1 MLRSVANHGAGSL
14 VFPGEGALQSL
25 QPLLLIDGRFYV
37 AGPGGGIPGVALV
50 SALGVVHPYRVLCD
64 ARVVLAHAARINVD
78 LLRERL
84 QRECTAK
91 RSLSAMDPLMFFI
104 DVMVPGLAER
114 DVGGSFRCETSS
126 GESSDGIRA
135 PSASSMDLEDALRGA
150 PVPVLHSPSLW
161 VLGRAWRLVRATVIS
176 ASIHVTCGADLL
188 SMTGEYSNLKALRQ
202 EWDGAVSDYCDSV
215 ASVLCAEKAT
225 ALPVGFEVAQ
235 RALAMSGVFSNGDIL
250 YLGSRPA
257 RVGYV
262 VPAHYN
268 HTLGRRADRDLAL
281 TAPLGFPP
289 AIPQNSDLLI
299 YQRGESNRWEPMP
312 RSVCLGV
319 SPSVPAGEG
328 LAAAGVNLLAF
339 LRFGAVR
346 IAANGRFHEHDGRE
360 D

>member
-1 MLRSVANHGAGSL
+1 MLRSAANHGAGSF
-14 VFPGEGALQSL
+14 VFPTEGALQSL
-25 QPLLLIDGRFYV
+25 QPLLLIDGRFCV
-37 AGPGGGIPGVALV
+37 AGPGGGASGVALV

-78 LLRERL
+78 LIRERL
-84 QRECTAK
+84 QGECTAK

-104 DVMVPGLAER
+104 DVIVPGLAER
-114 DVGGSFRCETSS
+114 DVGGGFRYGGSS
-126 GESSDGIRA
+126 GGSGGGMRVPSA
-135 PSASSMDLEDALRGA
+135 PSVDLEDALRGA
-150 PVPVLHSPSLW
+150 PVPVLLSPSLW
-161 VLGRAWRLVRATVIS
+161 VLGRAWRLVRATAIPPSV
-176 ASIHVTCGADLL
+176 HVTCGADLL
-188 SMTGEYSNLKALRQ
+188 TMTGEYSNLKKLRQ

-215 ASVLCAEKAT
+215 ASVLCAEKVT
-225 ALPVGFEVAQ
+225 ASPVRLEVAQ
-235 RALAMSGVFSNGDIL
+235 RALTMSGVFSNGDIL
-250 YLGSRPA
+250 YIGSRPA

-281 TAPLGFPP
+281 TAPLDFPP

-299 YQRGESNRWEPMP
+299 YQRGQSNRWEPMP

-319 SPSVPAGEG
+319 SPSVPVGGG
-328 LAAAGVNLLAF
+328 LTAAGVNLLAF